1 MRFTLPNIHIR
12 CFDLVKI
19 YSVKQISGRILIK
32 RADMTICTVLNFR
45 APIKKVSVMALSNAV
60 NWAEPSLPAVAAGRK
75 MALLYLFLHLQD
87 A

>member
-1 MRFTLPNIHIR
+1 
-12 CFDLVKI
+12 
-19 YSVKQISGRILIK
+19 
-32 RADMTICTVLNFR
+32 
-45 APIKKVSVMALSNAV
+45 MALSNAV